1 MRGDI
6 DTCRLAA
13 MRDGNPHLAQSI
25 ILARGKRQAASGKR
39 QAASGKR
46 QAASG
51 KRQAASGDAAKR
63 PSGHVAMRGRVGPA
77 AFRACRH
84 H

>member
-51 KRQAASGDAAKR
+51 DAAKR